1 MWKREVLVKRRET
14 CGLDTERIREIRRED
29 DWGCRRGVVGEWV
42 DGWNE
47 HTPPGGG
54 VIKHPSIHPATHHLS
69 AAPPGSSNP
78 PHSCLPPPERGV
90 DDGDDD
96 DGLTPATSSNSKT
109 ISKTL

>member
-47 HTPPGGG
+47 HTPPGG
-54 VIKHPSIHPATHHLS
+54 V
-69 AAPPGSSNP
+69 
-78 PHSCLPPPERGV
+78 
-90 DDGDDD
+90 
-96 DGLTPATSSNSKT
+96 
-109 ISKTL
+109 